1 MSSSD
6 ITNWLSRV
14 VTGRD
19 TPGRTQSNR
28 RAGRSSEDEGEDV
41 PAVGAI
47 RLDDRPDNYY
57 LRSNYPPSEDEGP
70 APSLPSRETESS
82 PGPIFTPSSS
92 SRASTNNSQVNL
104 EERRRQ
110 RLGRRFDEQT
120 QTTRELSQQ
129 PELTIHEEQLR
140 REGAER
146 ALQAARADL
155 EAIHESVGSIADHIT
170 LVVQALKQAGKE
182 PREDNM
188 DSALSEALSVG
199 ERLTE
204 LHASIGD
211 TIQDEK

>member
-1 MSSSD
+1 MSSSN

-19 TPGRTQSNR
+19 TPGRTQPNR
-28 RAGRSSEDEGEDV
+28 SAERNSEDEGEDV
-41 PAVGAI
+41 PTVGAI

-57 LRSNYPPSEDEGP
+57 LRSNYPPSEDEGT
-70 APSLPSRETESS
+70 APSIPSRETGSS
-82 PGPIFTPSSS
+82 PGLIFTPSSS

-104 EERRRQ
+104 QERRRQ

-129 PELTIHEEQLR
+129 PELTIHEEVIR
-140 REGAER
+140 RQEAER

-155 EAIHESVGSIADHIT
+155 KAIHESVGSIADHIT
-170 LVVQALKQAGKE
+170 LVVQALKKAGKE
-182 PREDNM
+182 PTEENM
-188 DSALSEALSVG
+188 ESALSEALSVG

-204 LHASIGD
+204 LHANIGD
-211 TIQDEK
+211 TLQDEK

>member
-70 APSLPSRETESS
+70 SPSLPSRETESS
-82 PGPIFTPSSS
+82 PGLIFTPSSS

-140 REGAER
+140 REEAKR

-170 LVVQALKQAGKE
+170 LVVQALEKAGKE
-182 PREDNM
+182 PTEDNM

-199 ERLTE
+199 GRLTE

-211 TIQDEK
+211 TLQDEK

>member
-14 VTGRD
+14 VTGRE

-28 RAGRSSEDEGEDV
+28 GAERNSEDEGEDV
-41 PAVGAI
+41 PAVGTI

-57 LRSNYPPSEDEGP
+57 LRSNYPPSEDEGT
-70 APSLPSRETESS
+70 ATSIPSRQTDSS
-82 PGPIFTPSSS
+82 PGLIFTPSSS
-92 SRASTNNSQVNL
+92 SRASTNDSQVNL
-104 EERRRQ
+104 QERRRQ

-129 PELTIHEEQLR
+129 PELTIHEEVIR
-140 REGAER
+140 RQEAER
-146 ALQAARADL
+146 ALKAARADL
-155 EAIHESVGSIADHIT
+155 EDIHESVGSIADHIT
-170 LVVQALKQAGKE
+170 LVVQTLKKAGKE
-182 PREDNM
+182 PTEENM
-188 DSALSEALSVG
+188 ESALSEALSVG

-211 TIQDEK
+211 TLHDEK